1 MTIRAELADGRVLEF
16 PDGTDPAVI
25 QATVKRIVGG
35 SSAPQ
40 DPRFALQD
48 LIIEQSKSPTEARQ
62 QQITALR
69 GKLGTPD
76 TDRSVS
82 GFEQVQ
88 TEDPS
93 GNIGSFG
100 RGVKQGVLN
109 VGSGALGAGAQALG
123 AVGVD
128 TGQFQ
133 QDLEA
138 SRSIDLQRTKQVTKE
153 SPISG
158 FVGELVGEVA
168 ALPFP
173 AARTAKVAAGLGA
186 GTGAL
191 VAEGTDRDPLTGAAI
206 GGFLGGA
213 LSKLEKLIRGRALSK
228 ASSDEQ
234 VKKLIQEA
242 VPDTRILG
250 KELVEDITA
259 GTSKIVNNK
268 DLSKLAKGAE
278 KEGFSLGQL
287 AVAQSSNKSTKTGIR
302 KMLKILKDGVD
313 NPVLRAKN
321 RPAGVVGAALKKR
334 IDVAV
339 RVNRKGR
346 KDIKRAVEKD
356 LKGVR
361 VDASK
366 SLEGF
371 KNDLSKQLD
380 VEFVDGVPKYSD
392 SFISD

>member
-1 MTIRAELADGRVLEF
+1 MPTARERLDTLRGRKRLQELRAIRD
-16 PDGTDPAVI
+16 
-25 QATVKRIVGG
+25 
-35 SSAPQ
+35 SAPP
-40 DPRFALQD
+40 DPRIALQD
-48 LIIEQSKSPTEARQ
+48 LIIEQSKGPTEARQ

-88 TEDPS
+88 TEQPS
-93 GNIGSFG
+93 GSIGSFG

-213 LSKLEKLIRGRALSK
+213 LSKAEKFARSRAADKDKIADLLKSGS
-228 ASSDEQ
+228 A
-234 VKKLIQEA
+234 
-242 VPDTRILG
+242 
-250 KELVEDITA
+250 DISTA
-259 GTSKIVNNK
+259 TSKSISSFDIAGYSGTCSFSPNANVYIVP
-268 DLSKLAKGAE
+268 G
-278 KEGFSLGQL
+278 
-287 AVAQSSNKSTKTGIR
+287 
-302 KMLKILKDGVD
+302 
-313 NPVLRAKN
+313 
-321 RPAGVVGAALKKR
+321 
-334 IDVAV
+334 
-339 RVNRKGR
+339 
-346 KDIKRAVEKD
+346 
-356 LKGVR
+356 
-361 VDASK
+361 
-366 SLEGF
+366 
-371 KNDLSKQLD
+371 
-380 VEFVDGVPKYSD
+380 YS
-392 SFISD
+392 